1 LGSFQGQIYPWPVD
15 SEQRT
20 IDANPDCWG
29 MIDEDGAHGKAAGA
43 STRKP
48 QQEIGLIPTS
58 TFNTAI
64 PRSPGLSDALLPPRR
79 ARRR

>member
-1 LGSFQGQIYPWPVD
+1 
-15 SEQRT
+15 
-20 IDANPDCWG
+20 
-29 MIDEDGAHGKAAGA
+29 MIDEDGVHGKAAGA